1 MAEGRPS
8 YSRRMINV
16 NDTAAWD
23 WAIQR
28 AKAQGLSVGKFIE
41 QLFREQIQK
50 ETSSGKDEGSGNS

>member
-23 WAIQR
+23 WAIKT
-28 AKAQGLSVGKFIE
+28 AKSKGLSVGKFIE
-41 QLFREQIQK
+41 HLFREQIQK
-50 ETSSGKDEGSGNS
+50 ETSSGKD